1 MSDEEE
7 VVEIEVHNDEGILAH
22 LNKFLLISF
31 FSVVIVP
38 SIAYFILIYGL
49 EIHIPFEIAVYLMLF
64 SGLTNMEIWLLSVWT
79 ARSTMKS
86 VNKIKEEA
94 DKYKEDIATA
104 LFGLNMGGGDGSEDG
119 NLKE

>member
-1 MSDEEE
+1 MSEEE
-7 VVEIEVHNDEGILAH
+7 FVEIEMQSEDSILAH

-31 FSVVIVP
+31 FSVVVLP
-38 SIAYFILIYGL
+38 SIAYFLIIYGF
-49 EIHIPFEIAVYLMLF
+49 EIEIPFNIAVYLMLF

-94 DKYKEDIATA
+94 DKYKEDIAGA
-104 LFGLNMGGGDGSEDG
+104 LFGFGLNGGDSDG
-119 NLKE
+119 DSNNEK